1 MSLRNAVCPSVLN
14 TEWGARVGGGLRPF
28 LTGCHKSPRCR
39 RCLPNNF
46 HTSTCPGARAPASRT
61 RRPPHAPR
69 ERERQPPPPPAV
81 NSGLIGMQ
89 RKWLLYPIAIQS
101 IITVTCVFLIALTSN
116 LTMTKS
122 FSAILNFI
130 ILICQA

>member
-1 MSLRNAVCPSVLN
+1 MRPHPGCPCACVPDAAAAPRSA
-14 TEWGARVGGGLRPF
+14 G
-28 LTGCHKSPRCR
+28 TGK
-39 RCLPNNF
+39 
-46 HTSTCPGARAPASRT
+46 AAPA
-61 RRPPHAPR
+61 AA
-69 ERERQPPPPPAV
+69 AV
-81 NSGLIGMQ
+81 NSGLIVMQ
-89 RKWLLYPIAIQS
+89 GKRLLYSIAIQS

>member
-1 MSLRNAVCPSVLN
+1 MLGVPLFSGQSGVCVL
-14 TEWGARVGGGLRPF
+14 GSGLRPF
-28 LTGCHKSPRCR
+28 LTGLRKSPHCR

-46 HTSTCPGARAPASRT
+46 HTASVPGCPCARIPDAAAAPRCAGTGKAAPA
-61 RRPPHAPR
+61 A
-69 ERERQPPPPPAV
+69 AAA

-89 RKWLLYPIAIQS
+89 GELLLHPIAIQC
-101 IITVTCVFLIALTSN
+101 ITTLTCAFLIALTSN